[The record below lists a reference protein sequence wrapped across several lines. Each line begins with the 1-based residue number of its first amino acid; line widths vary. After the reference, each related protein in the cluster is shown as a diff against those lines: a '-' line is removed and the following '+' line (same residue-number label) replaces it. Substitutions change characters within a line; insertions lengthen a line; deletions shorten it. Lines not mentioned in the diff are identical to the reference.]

1 MLKVKE
7 ENSNSEASGEG
18 RGALPAEAGAGQP
31 RLLSFTPRLSKILK
45 KKNNINIKKHISLP
59 KVGARNR
66 VPSRQLYYSV
76 TEPLMRYPLEKLSG
90 CCFF

>member
-1 MLKVKE
+1 LLKVKE

-45 KKNNINIKKHISLP
+45 KKNNINIKNIFHS
-59 KVGARNR
+59 
-66 VPSRQLYYSV
+66 Q
-76 TEPLMRYPLEKLSG
+76 KLVLAIEYHPDNYIIQ
-90 CCFF
+90 